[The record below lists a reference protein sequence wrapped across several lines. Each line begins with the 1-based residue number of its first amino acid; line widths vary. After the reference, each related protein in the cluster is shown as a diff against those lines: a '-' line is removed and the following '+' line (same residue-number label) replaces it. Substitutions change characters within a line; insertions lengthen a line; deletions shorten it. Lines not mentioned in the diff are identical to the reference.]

1 MFESIKAAQNL
12 SGQKRELK
20 KLIADCDELIKERGQ
35 SVSFGLAARA
45 ISHYKKLDPSF
56 RTEFYEA
63 LSTRYDPDVDSIT
76 NALEHHKS
84 KRNAETLIELIRAT
98 EPPRQELL
106 RRLNRVPSGTSIILK
121 MREEILKNM
130 KSAPALRAVDAD
142 FEHLLSSWFNP
153 GFLELKRLDW
163 MTPAHLLEKVI
174 QHEAVHEIDGWGD
187 LRRRLEPDRRLYAY
201 FHPALPNEPL
211 IFVEVALVEEMPQSI
226 PPLLDRSKSPD
237 MDKRHY
243 KIATFYSISNCQ
255 PGLKGIHLG
264 NFLIKR
270 VAEDLKA
277 EFPTLKTFCTLSPI
291 PSLSDYLGKGPR
303 WLVGRYSAKQLTR
316 LESDFKELGP
326 ELQTLSKSNTSLTQA
341 NQDRLMRLCAA
352 YLAQTSP
359 DEAIRSDPVA
369 KFHLNNGAIL
379 ERVNWAAD
387 LSSKGLKQS
396 FGLMVNYRYD
406 LDKVEENHE
415 KFLSGQTVS
424 SKDILRILKD

>member
-303 WLVGRYSAKQLTR
+303 WRVGRYCAKQLTR

-415 KFLSGQTVS
+415 KFLSGQTVC
-424 SKDILRILKD
+424 SKEILRILKD

>member
-303 WLVGRYSAKQLTR
+303 WLVGRYCAKQLTR
-316 LESDFKELGP
+316 LESAFKELGP

-379 ERVNWAAD
+379 ERVNLAAD

>member
-76 NALEHHKS
+76 DALEHHKS

-211 IFVEVALVEEMPQSI
+211 IFVEAALVEEMPQSI
-226 PPLLDRSKSPD
+226 PPLLDP
-237 MDKRHY
+237 
-243 KIATFYSISNCQ
+243 
-255 PGLKGIHLG
+255 P
-264 NFLIKR
+264 
-270 VAEDLKA
+270 
-277 EFPTLKTFCTLSPI
+277 
-291 PSLSDYLGKGPR
+291 
-303 WLVGRYSAKQLTR
+303 
-316 LESDFKELGP
+316 
-326 ELQTLSKSNTSLTQA
+326 
-341 NQDRLMRLCAA
+341 
-352 YLAQTSP
+352 
-359 DEAIRSDPVA
+359 
-369 KFHLNNGAIL
+369 
-379 ERVNWAAD
+379 
-387 LSSKGLKQS
+387 
-396 FGLMVNYRYD
+396 
-406 LDKVEENHE
+406 
-415 KFLSGQTVS
+415 
-424 SKDILRILKD
+424 

>member
-12 SGQKRELK
+12 SGQRSELK

-45 ISHYKKLDPSF
+45 ISRYSRLDSNF
-56 RTEFYEA
+56 RTQFYET

-106 RRLNRVPSGTSIILK
+106 RRLNRVPSGTSIILR
-121 MREEILKNM
+121 MREEILKNI

-211 IFVEVALVEEMPQSI
+211 IFVEVALVEQMPRSI
-226 PPLLDRSKSPD
+226 PPLLDRTKSPD
-237 MDKRHY
+237 IDKRHY

-291 PSLSDYLGKGPR
+291 PSLSDYLGKG
-303 WLVGRYSAKQLTR
+303 
-316 LESDFKELGP
+316 
-326 ELQTLSKSNTSLTQA
+326 
-341 NQDRLMRLCAA
+341 
-352 YLAQTSP
+352 
-359 DEAIRSDPVA
+359 
-369 KFHLNNGAIL
+369 
-379 ERVNWAAD
+379 
-387 LSSKGLKQS
+387 
-396 FGLMVNYRYD
+396 
-406 LDKVEENHE
+406 
-415 KFLSGQTVS
+415 
-424 SKDILRILKD
+424 

>member
-379 ERVNWAAD
+379 ERVNLAAD

>member
-130 KSAPALRAVDAD
+130 KSAPSLRAVDAD

-379 ERVNWAAD
+379 ERVNLAAD

-415 KFLSGQTVS
+415 KFLSGQTVC

>member
-303 WLVGRYSAKQLTR
+303 WLVGRYCAKQLTR

-379 ERVNWAAD
+379 ERVNLAAD

-415 KFLSGQTVS
+415 KFLSGQTVC

>member
-379 ERVNWAAD
+379 ERVNLAAD
-387 LSSKGLKQS
+387 LSSKGLKES

>member
-303 WLVGRYSAKQLTR
+303 WRVGRYCAKQLTR

-379 ERVNWAAD
+379 ERVNLAAD

-415 KFLSGQTVS
+415 KFLSGQTVC

>member
-1 MFESIKAAQNL
+1 MFESIKAAQNF
-12 SGQKRELK
+12 SCDKNELK

-45 ISHYKKLDPSF
+45 ISRYSRLDSNF
-56 RTEFYEA
+56 RTQFYEM

-106 RRLNRVPSGTSIILK
+106 RRLNRVPSGTSIILR
-121 MREEILKNM
+121 MREEILKNI

-211 IFVEVALVEEMPQSI
+211 IFVEVALVEEMPRSI
-226 PPLLDRSKSPD
+226 PPLLDRTKSPD
-237 MDKRHY
+237 IDKRHY

-291 PSLSDYLGKGPR
+291 PSLSDYLMKGPR
-303 WLVGRYSAKQLTR
+303 WLSGRYSAKQLTG
-316 LESDFKELGP
+316 LESDFKELGS
-326 ELQTLSKSNTSLTQA
+326 ELQALSKSNTSLTQA
-341 NQDRLMRLCAA
+341 NQDRLMRLCTA

-359 DEAIRSDPVA
+359 DDAVRSDPVA

-379 ERVNWAAD
+379 ERVNFAAD
-387 LSSKGLKQS
+387 PSSKGLKQS
-396 FGLMVNYRYD
+396 FGMMVNYRYD
-406 LDKVEENHE
+406 LDKVEEHHE
-415 KFLSGQTVS
+415 KFLSGQIVS
-424 SKDILRILKD
+424 SKEILRILKS

>member
-76 NALEHHKS
+76 DALEHHKS

-415 KFLSGQTVS
+415 KFLSGQTVC

>member
-237 MDKRHY
+237 MDKQHY

-303 WLVGRYSAKQLTR
+303 WLVGRYCAKQLTR

-379 ERVNWAAD
+379 ERVNLAAD

-415 KFLSGQTVS
+415 KFLSGQTVC

>member
-379 ERVNWAAD
+379 ERVNLAAD

-415 KFLSGQTVS
+415 KFLSGQTVG

>member
-76 NALEHHKS
+76 DALEHHKS

-379 ERVNWAAD
+379 ERVNLAAD

>member
-45 ISHYKKLDPSF
+45 ISHYKKLDPSS

-379 ERVNWAAD
+379 ERVNLAAD

-415 KFLSGQTVS
+415 KFLSGQTVC

>member
-12 SGQKRELK
+12 SGQRSELK

-45 ISHYKKLDPSF
+45 ISRYRKLDSNF
-56 RTEFYEA
+56 RTQFYET
-63 LSTRYDPDVDSIT
+63 LSTRYDPDVDGIT
-76 NALEHHKS
+76 SALEHHKT

-106 RRLNRVPSGTSIILK
+106 RRLNRVPSGTSIILQ

-130 KSAPALRAVDAD
+130 KLAPALRAVDAD

-211 IFVEVALVEEMPQSI
+211 IFVEVALVEEMPRSI
-226 PPLLDRSKSPD
+226 PPLLDRTKSPD
-237 MDKRHY
+237 IDKRHY

-303 WLVGRYSAKQLTR
+303 WLVGRYCAKQLTR

-379 ERVNWAAD
+379 ERVNLAAD

>member
-12 SGQKRELK
+12 SGQRSELK

-45 ISHYKKLDPSF
+45 ISRYRKLDSNF
-56 RTEFYEA
+56 RTQFYET

-106 RRLNRVPSGTSIILK
+106 RRLNRVPSGTSIILR
-121 MREEILKNM
+121 MREEILKNI

-211 IFVEVALVEEMPQSI
+211 IFVEVALVEQMPRSI
-226 PPLLDRSKSPD
+226 PPLLDRTKSPD
-237 MDKRHY
+237 IDKRHY

-303 WLVGRYSAKQLTR
+303 WRVGRYCAKQLTR
-316 LESDFKELGP
+316 LESDFKELGS
-326 ELQTLSKSNTSLTQA
+326 ELQALSKSNTSLTQA
-341 NQDRLMRLCAA
+341 NQDRLMRLCTA

-359 DEAIRSDPVA
+359 DDAVRSDPVA

-379 ERVNWAAD
+379 ERVNFAAD
-387 LSSKGLKQS
+387 PSSKGLKQS
-396 FGLMVNYRYD
+396 FGMMVNYRYD
-406 LDKVEENHE
+406 LDKVEEHHE

-424 SKDILRILKD
+424 SKEILRILKS

>member
-76 NALEHHKS
+76 DALEHHKS

-303 WLVGRYSAKQLTR
+303 WLVGRYCAKQLTR

-379 ERVNWAAD
+379 ERVNLAAD

-415 KFLSGQTVS
+415 KFLSGQTVC

>member
-255 PGLKGIHLG
+255 PRLKGIHLG

-379 ERVNWAAD
+379 ERVNLAAD

-415 KFLSGQTVS
+415 KFLSGQTVC

>member
-12 SGQKRELK
+12 SGQRSELK

-45 ISHYKKLDPSF
+45 ISRYSRLDSNF
-56 RTEFYEA
+56 RTQFYEM

-106 RRLNRVPSGTSIILK
+106 RRLNRVPSGTSIILR
-121 MREEILKNM
+121 MREEILKNI

-211 IFVEVALVEEMPQSI
+211 IFVEVALVEEMPRSI
-226 PPLLDRSKSPD
+226 PPLLDRTKSPD
-237 MDKRHY
+237 IDKRHY

-270 VAEDLKA
+270 VAQDLKA

-291 PSLSDYLGKGPR
+291 PSLSDYLMKGPR
-303 WLVGRYSAKQLTR
+303 WLSGRYSAKQLTR

-379 ERVNWAAD
+379 ERVNLAAD

-406 LDKVEENHE
+406 LDKVEEHHE
-415 KFLSGQTVS
+415 KFLSGQIVS
-424 SKDILRILKD
+424 SKEILRILKS

>member
-76 NALEHHKS
+76 DALEHHKS

-303 WLVGRYSAKQLTR
+303 WRVGRYSAKQLTR

-379 ERVNWAAD
+379 ERVNLAAD

>member
-45 ISHYKKLDPSF
+45 ISHYKKLDPSS

-303 WLVGRYSAKQLTR
+303 WRVGRYCAKQLTR

-379 ERVNWAAD
+379 ERVNLAAD

-415 KFLSGQTVS
+415 KFLSGQTVC